1 MLASAIA
8 ERGCFM
14 KTIHVNGE
22 PFQVIPLRG
31 RGVEPGDVVGQR
43 FGRRVYRVLCTDG
56 DDFILR
62 NVRNESIVIALTQ
75 REVVEEFGL
84 VKPI

>member
-31 RGVEPGDVVGQR
+31 RGVEPGDVVG
-43 FGRRVYRVLCTDG
+43 RVYRVLCTDG